1 MTILNFYKQRLQDKG
16 FNDKQVQDLTEHKD
30 LPWLDIANDYLNEYA
45 NWKRNVNIH
54 VDSYPEVVLIEMF
67 KEDNS

>member
-1 MTILNFYKQRLQDKG
+1 MTAKENYKKYFGVIG
-16 FNDKQVQDLTEHKD
+16 FNKEGTTINKSVCNFAE
-30 LPWLDIANDYLNEYA
+30 DYLNEYA
-45 NWKRNVNIH
+45 NWKRNVNIN